1 MSNNLELAKIAI
13 TPPCRRRGALSWS
26 APLWVGLSVLLA
38 FPLAALAQEQPTPS
52 DGIIF
57 PDQSIT
63 TRADATSLEVNP
75 AGLGLMRG
83 VQFALGL
90 QEPRPD
96 YQGLSNEGVGAF
108 LAGGTGAFAAGFST
122 QWLRRSDLG
131 AAAAD
136 FRKYTFAAGVS
147 TGSNLS
153 VGTALN
159 FFGSSQDPAL
169 DALYS
174 WDLGLMWRP
183 STHLGFGV
191 RLRDLNQ
198 PFWGAPDPD
207 THQVNDSLPIRADL
221 GLALRFW
228 EGRAILDPA
237 VGFSSRGTSLFFRP
251 RIALEPYPGVHIF
264 ARTEFDFDLD
274 AQHRSS
280 SWNQTVAG
288 LALNTHGIG
297 AETAA
302 IANFSGDAELLGSTH
317 LIWMGSQRARGLAP
331 PDRRWQLINLNG
343 DIAEQPASGLF
354 TPTVHSFLSLL
365 LKIERLAADPTI
377 EGVVFNVGESGLGYA
392 QIWELRQ
399 AIARLRA
406 AGKHTV
412 SVLTNPTFRETYLA
426 SAAET
431 FWLIPPAPW
440 GADGVSVSMVSYAEL
455 LAKAGIN
462 AEFLRIGR
470 YKSAPE
476 SYTFRTPSS
485 EATEQISDYLDG
497 LYTQATAAMA
507 ADRKLSP
514 DAIRQAI
521 DTVPQLPSDAVAQG
535 LADQVVYLDSIQ
547 ERLREQFGQHVRL
560 EDRYASDPAADM
572 RWGERPEIAVVI
584 ISGMIVRGQSGSTPF
599 INQNVTGSD
608 TLSRIFSKLR
618 RDPNV
623 RAVVLRIDSPGGSAV
638 ASDLIFR
645 EIRQL
650 ARDKPVIS
658 SMGNMAASGGYYAA
672 AGGDEIFATPH
683 TLTGSIGIFAGKFS
697 IAQLAGLLGVTSTQI
712 QRGARSDGFS
722 LFHPWTPA
730 QREAV
735 SKSITYLYHLFIQ
748 QVASTRPL
756 SPEEVDAVGRG
767 HIWGGERAA
776 EHKLVDRIGGL
787 SDAMQRA
794 AELAGLPVEA
804 LDFRLYP
811 DDLGLFDPGA
821 TSVHAGVLRKLG
833 SDVLD
838 LEASHKP
845 LELNTAL
852 GALIKHLGRG
862 ILMPLLFQDDEALSL
877 LPVVL
882 EVQ

>member
-1 MSNNLELAKIAI
+1 MRKYLKMRKIAFI
-13 TPPCRRRGALSWS
+13 PSACRRAAPSWGA
-26 APLWVGLSVLLA
+26 AIWVGLSVLLA
-38 FPLAALAQEQPTPS
+38 LPLGAFAQEQPTPS

-75 AGLGLMRG
+75 AGLGFMRG

-90 QEPRPD
+90 QEPSAD
-96 YQGLSNEGVGAF
+96 YQGLSNEAVGAF

-131 AAAAD
+131 ATATD
-136 FRKYTFAAGVS
+136 FRKYTFAGGVS

-153 VGTALN
+153 LGAALN
-159 FFGSSQDPAL
+159 FFGSSQDPTL
-169 DALYS
+169 DALYG

-183 STHLGFGV
+183 STHLGFGL

-198 PFWGAPDPD
+198 PFWGNPNPDER
-207 THQVNDSLPIRADL
+207 QANDSLPIRADL
-221 GLALRFW
+221 GMALRFW
-228 EGRAILDPA
+228 DGRAILDPA
-237 VGFSSRGTSLFFRP
+237 VGFSSTGTSLFFRP

-274 AQHRSS
+274 DQHRSS
-280 SWNQTVAG
+280 TWNQTVAG
-288 LALNTHGIG
+288 LAINTHGVG

-302 IANFSGDAELLGSTH
+302 IANLSGDADLVGTTH

-331 PDRRWQLINLNG
+331 PDQRWQLINLNG
-343 DIAEQPASGLF
+343 DIAEQPSSGLF

-365 LKIERLAADPTI
+365 LKIERLTADPAI
-377 EGVVFNVGESGLGYA
+377 EGVVFNIGDSGLGYA

-426 SAAET
+426 SASEKL
-431 FWLIPPAPW
+431 WLIPPAPW
-440 GADGVSVSMVSYAEL
+440 GADGVSISMVSYAEV

-485 EATEQISDYLDG
+485 EATEQITDYLDG
-497 LYTQATAAMA
+497 LYTRATAAIG

-514 DAIRQAI
+514 GAIREAI
-521 DTVPQLPSDAVAQG
+521 DTVPHLPSDAVALG
-535 LADQVVYLDSIQ
+535 LADKVIYLDSIQ
-547 ERLREQFGQHVRL
+547 ERLREEFGEHVRL
-560 EDRYASDPAADM
+560 EDRYPGDPAADM

-697 IAQLAGLLGVTSTQI
+697 ISQLADLLGIASTRI

-722 LFHPWTPA
+722 LFHPWTPT

-735 SKSITYLYHLFIQ
+735 SKSITYLYKLFIQ

-756 SPEEVDAVGRG
+756 SPEEVDALGRG
-767 HIWGGERAA
+767 HIWDGARAA
-776 EHKLVDRIGGL
+776 EHKLVDQIGGL
-787 SDAMQRA
+787 SDAMHRA
-794 AELAGLPVEA
+794 ADLAGIPPED

-821 TSVHAGVLRKLG
+821 TSVHAAVLHKLG
-833 SDVLD
+833 AEVLG
-838 LEASHKP
+838 LGASGEQ
-845 LELNTAL
+845 LRLNTAL
-852 GALIKHLGRG
+852 GAVIKHLGRG

-877 LPVVL
+877 LPVVV
-882 EVQ
+882 EVK